1 MVTEGSAH
9 LAPTVVTFP
18 DQQRATFEATYRLGD
33 AAPDFTVSTEA
44 LSVHALPGVPL
55 LSSLPEGQWSGDLNF
70 EQQVWSGNF
79 ELSKGVVDFP
89 GFSQPIKLSA
99 EGRLEGARVVLQRIR
114 AEAGGIAAQGE
125 YRYEPGAPRPHRFRL
140 NLPEMDAARF
150 EKLAMPALAHKGG
163 IFSFGKAGP
172 PDWLR
177 QLRADGN
184 IQIGLLHAGALDL
197 KNFRSR
203 VIWDGVHLAMPDVNA
218 ALGSG
223 GIHSRI
229 LVDLGG
235 RVPVYEAFSQL
246 TAVPWK
252 TGKLDADTV
261 VETSGIGTDTLTHLR
276 STGSFSGHNLVDEFE
291 TITGRYDLRWSATA
305 PRVNFTDLRLAEDG
319 EVVTGNASL
328 QNDGT
333 VLMQL
338 ANGTR
343 QFKLNLQ

>member
-1 MVTEGSAH
+1 
-9 LAPTVVTFP
+9 
-18 DQQRATFEATYRLGD
+18 
-33 AAPDFTVSTEA
+33 
-44 LSVHALPGVPL
+44 
-55 LSSLPEGQWSGDLNF
+55 
-70 EQQVWSGNF
+70 
-79 ELSKGVVDFP
+79 
-89 GFSQPIKLSA
+89 
-99 EGRLEGARVVLQRIR
+99 
-114 AEAGGIAAQGE
+114 
-125 YRYEPGAPRPHRFRL
+125 
-140 NLPEMDAARF
+140 
-150 EKLAMPALAHKGG
+150 
-163 IFSFGKAGP
+163 
-172 PDWLR
+172 
-177 QLRADGN
+177 
-184 IQIGLLHAGALDL
+184 LLHAGALDL

-276 STGSFSGHNLVDEFE
+276 STGSFSGHNLDEFE